1 LAATL
6 PTFRTHLHQ
15 TAAAV
20 EAHVNWKITDVL
32 GDPTALQDISILQPA
47 LFTVHTALART
58 WTSHGLRPDAL
69 IGHSQGEIAAAHLA
83 GALTLDDA
91 ARIIVR
97 RSQLFNERLTGTGA
111 IAAIALSPDDLA
123 PYLPENATITGTNS
137 PTATNITADHHTLE
151 KIVTTLQNDGH
162 RARIIPTT
170 VPSHSPHV
178 EPLRDELLQLLNPL
192 EPTPTHTPLY
202 STVTT
207 RPHPGE
213 NLTPDYWF
221 DNCHQPVAFH
231 QTINNLIADGHHT
244 FIETSAH
251 PVLTYHIEDVH
262 TVTSLRRDEGTAARF
277 LSGLAHAWT
286 LGHPVTPT
294 THDGPTTD
302 LPTYPFQHR
311 AYWLDTP
318 TGTGRRESDT
328 GHPLL
333 TTAVPLADDDGLVLA
348 GRLSLDA
355 HPWLADHAALGTVLL
370 PGAGLVEAALHAGRQ
385 VGAELLEELTLEAP
399 LVLPETKG
407 SSVDAQVRVG
417 EADESGRRA
426 VSVHSRSEGRWTR
439 HASGV
444 LAPSDPAPDSD
455 PAVSAW
461 PPPGAE
467 PVALDNWYET
477 LAKSGYQY
485 GTAFQGLRAAWRLGG
500 QVFAE
505 LALPEDERGRADGF
519 GIHPALLDSA
529 LHAIELGALP
539 QTGDTRLPF
548 AFSGVRLHATGASAA
563 CVRLSAAAGPDAVS
577 LEFTDAE
584 GRPVASVASMA
595 RRPVA
600 DDQLAAAGGGGD
612 RGGDALFRVEWT
624 PVTTPPAPEA
634 LRWAG
639 LEDLDEA
646 SDALDAVVA
655 TPASPHEALALVQRC
670 LAEER
675 LAETRLV
682 LVTRGAVA
690 ARPDEDVPS
699 LGQAPVWGLVRS
711 AQTEHPRRFVL
722 LDADDPALLPMVL
735 PAALATDEPQLALR
749 GGALF
754 APRLTRARPPAARG
768 LAWNPEGTVLITGG
782 TGALGT
788 LLARH
793 LVTRHGVRHLLLTSR
808 RGDAAPGAAELTA
821 ELAALGAEVTLAA
834 CDVANRDALAA
845 LLAGVPDEHPLTA
858 VVHTA
863 GVLADAVVE
872 SLAPEH
878 LDAVLRPKAEAARHL
893 HELTKDRDLAAFVLF
908 SSVQG
913 VVGGPGQANY
923 AAANASLDAL
933 AQHRAAHGRPAV
945 SLAWGLWA
953 EGGMEAALS
962 RADID
967 RLARTTGM
975 VALSA
980 EQGMELFDSALALG
994 TPHAVPAR
1002 LDLAGLRAR
1011 SGGEEPPAMLR
1022 GLLRTPTARRAAPQ
1036 RPESLAERLADTPA
1050 AERERALL
1058 TLVRSEVAAVLGH
1071 GEEGAGGIAARRGFK
1086 DLGFTS
1092 LTSVE
1097 LRNRLSKATGLR
1109 LPATVA
1115 FDHPTPDALAQRL
1128 RSELFAEEESAA
1140 ADGAADEPAEPADE
1154 EAESIDSLDIE
1165 ELIRLADQT
1174 AE

>member
-1 LAATL
+1 
-6 PTFRTHLHQ
+6 
-15 TAAAV
+15 
-20 EAHVNWKITDVL
+20 
-32 GDPTALQDISILQPA
+32 
-47 LFTVHTALART
+47 
-58 WTSHGLRPDAL
+58 
-69 IGHSQGEIAAAHLA
+69 
-83 GALTLDDA
+83 
-91 ARIIVR
+91 
-97 RSQLFNERLTGTGA
+97 
-111 IAAIALSPDDLA
+111 
-123 PYLPENATITGTNS
+123 
-137 PTATNITADHHTLE
+137 
-151 KIVTTLQNDGH
+151 
-162 RARIIPTT
+162 
-170 VPSHSPHV
+170 
-178 EPLRDELLQLLNPL
+178 
-192 EPTPTHTPLY
+192 
-202 STVTT
+202 
-207 RPHPGE
+207 PHPGE
-213 NLTPDYWF
+213 KLTPDYWY

-231 QTINNLIADGHHT
+231 HTINNLITDGHHT

-251 PVLTYHIEDVH
+251 PVLTYHIEDAH
-262 TVTSLRRDEGTAARF
+262 TVTSLRRDKGTAAQF
-277 LSGLAHAWT
+277 LTGVAHAWT
-286 LGHPVTPT
+286 LGHSVTPT
-294 THDGPTTD
+294 PQDGPTAD

-311 AYWLDTP
+311 TYWLDTP
-318 TGTGRRESDT
+318 TGGGRRASDT

-348 GRLSLDA
+348 GRLSLDD

-399 LVLPETKG
+399 LVLPETEG
-407 SSVDAQVRVG
+407 SGVDAQVRVG

-426 VSVHSRSEGRWTR
+426 VSVHSRSDGRWTR

-444 LAPSDPAPDSD
+444 LAPGEAAPDPAT
-455 PAVSAW
+455 SAW

-467 PVALDNWYET
+467 PVALDGWYET

-485 GTAFQGLRAAWRLGG
+485 GPAFQGLRAAWRLDG

-505 LALPEDERGRADGF
+505 LALPEDETGRADGF

-548 AFSGVRLHATGASAA
+548 AFSGVRLHATGASAVR
-563 CVRLSAAAGPDAVS
+563 VRLSAAAGPDAVS
-577 LEFTDAE
+577 LQFTDTE

-600 DDQLAAAGGGGD
+600 SDQLAAAVGGAGD
-612 RGGDALFRVEWT
+612 GDALFRVEWT
-624 PVTTPPAPEA
+624 PMTTPPAPPA

-639 LEDLDEA
+639 LEEFDEA
-646 SDALDAVVA
+646 SNTLDAVVA
-655 TPASPHEALALVQRC
+655 TPASPHEALALVQRFI
-670 LAEER
+670 ADER
-675 LAETRLV
+675 LAATRLV

-690 ARPDEDVPS
+690 ARPDEDVPG

-711 AQTEHPRRFVL
+711 AQTEHPHRFVL
-722 LDADDPALLPMVL
+722 LDTDDPDLLPMVL
-735 PAALATDEPQLALR
+735 PDALAADEPQLALR
-749 GGALF
+749 GGSLLV
-754 APRLTRARPPAARG
+754 PRLTRARPPAETG

-782 TGALGT
+782 TGALGA

-821 ELAALGAEVTLAA
+821 ELAALGAEVTVAA
-834 CDVANRDALAA
+834 CDVADRDALAA
-845 LLAGVPDEHPLTA
+845 LLTGVPDEHPLTA

-872 SLAPEH
+872 SLTPEN

-933 AQHRAAHGRPAV
+933 AQHRTAHGLPAV
-945 SLAWGLWA
+945 SLSWGLWA
-953 EGGMEAALS
+953 EGGMEATLS
-962 RADID
+962 RDDID

-980 EQGMELFDSALALG
+980 EQGMELFDTALALG

-1002 LDLAGLRAR
+1002 LDLAGMRAR

-1022 GLLRTPTARRAAPQ
+1022 GLLRTPTARRAAAQ
-1036 RPESLAERLADTPA
+1036 RPESLAERLADLPA

-1071 GEEGAGGIAARRGFK
+1071 GEAGAGGIAARRGFK

-1097 LRNRLSKATGLR
+1097 LRNRLGKATGLR

-1115 FDHPTPDALAQRL
+1115 FDHPTPEALAQRL
-1128 RSELFAEEESAA
+1128 RSELFPEEEPAA
-1140 ADGAADEPAEPADE
+1140 ADGTADERADE
-1154 EAESIDSLDIE
+1154 EAAQEAERIDSLDLD
-1165 ELIRLADQT
+1165 ELIRMAGQT
-1174 AE
+1174 DE